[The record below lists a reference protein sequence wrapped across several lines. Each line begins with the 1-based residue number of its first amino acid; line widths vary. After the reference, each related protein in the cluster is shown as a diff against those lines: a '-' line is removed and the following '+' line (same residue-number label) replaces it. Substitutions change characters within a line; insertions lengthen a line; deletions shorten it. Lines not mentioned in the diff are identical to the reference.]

1 MTSDSTQ
8 QTMKPATAAKKLGIH
23 LPSAP
28 EGFRNSPVSRS
39 ELNAL
44 IASPP
49 EWLLELRRSGP
60 HPRPVLA
67 ARLGVSIAGLARGG
81 MTEALTTAQI
91 QALLAQPPAW
101 LVQERAT
108 QAAVRAENRQKKL
121 RDARLRTAPPRANT
135 GS

>member
-1 MTSDSTQ
+1 MTSDSAQ

-28 EGFRNSPVSRS
+28 EDFQNSPVSRS

-44 IASPP
+44 IATPP
-49 EWLLELRRSGP
+49 EWLLELRRNGP

-67 ARLGVSIAGLARGG
+67 ARLGVSIAGLVRGG
-81 MTEALTTAQI
+81 LTEALTTAQI

-121 RDARLRTAPPRANT
+121 RDAQLRTAQLRAHSGN
-135 GS
+135 